1 MENKDVLGRGL
12 KSLIPEEVEGELKKR
27 ESVVYLKIS
36 EISIDEYQP
45 RKNMDEEKIAELAQS
60 IKEHGILQPLI
71 VTKKEEGYHLV
82 AGQRRLKAAQKAGLE
97 EVPAVLKDAD
107 GSKKLEMSLIE
118 NIQREDL
125 NPLEEAEAF
134 KTLVKKFN
142 LETRDIAQKVG
153 KAETTVINSVR
164 LLSLPQ
170 EVKDALL
177 GNLITQGHARAILT
191 LPKEEQLKLLT
202 LIIKRNLTVREV
214 ETRAKRFH
222 EGKESQAKEKVALK
236 DLYLEEISGEL
247 RDILQTKVEIQKKGK
262 GGRILI
268 DYYSK
273 EELERL
279 IELFKK
285 IKNYIEGGG

>member
-60 IKEHGILQPLI
+60 IKEYGILQPLI

>member
-1 MENKDVLGRGL
+1 MENKDVKGRGL

>member
-1 MENKDVLGRGL
+1 VENKDVLGRGL